1 MQLSVGPCMPD
12 EGVWPF
18 SSGLCQKEG
27 DPIGSEI
34 GLWELMED
42 GGEWSGGDQQNWG
55 IGNWPE

>member
-1 MQLSVGPCMPD
+1 MQLSVGPCVPD

-42 GGEWSGGDQQNWG
+42 GGEWSGGDQQN
-55 IGNWPE
+55 